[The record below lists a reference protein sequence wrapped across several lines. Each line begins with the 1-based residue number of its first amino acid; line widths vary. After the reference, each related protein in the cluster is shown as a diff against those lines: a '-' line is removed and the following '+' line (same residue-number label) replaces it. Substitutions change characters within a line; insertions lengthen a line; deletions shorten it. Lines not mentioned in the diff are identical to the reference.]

1 MRALTTF
8 LIFALVAV
16 SLPQDA
22 SAQSR
27 RELDERLRAVEAT
40 MRQMESRQMSGDPA
54 AVRMLTR
61 VDDLERQIQ
70 NLTSQ
75 VEEVKYENRQ
85 LKRQY
90 EALQEDM
97 FAVMDRGG
105 AAGGEG
111 EEAFNGNSGARNYSS
126 NSGGS
131 GDRGPVS
138 LVDDPDADVA
148 IVNPDDPNAE
158 AKRAATR
165 PLGSSVMDSRDMNAD
180 PDLLFAQAQTRLN
193 EGDYGAARGAYQD
206 FLAAAPDDPRR
217 GEAYF
222 WVGRLQLIEGE
233 SAIAAESLMQAMQA
247 GGPRAPEAMVQL
259 GVALVDMGQK
269 NDACQTLGAVAQQFP
284 QASDSV
290 LQAASRERSRAGCS

>member
-8 LIFALVAV
+8 LIFALVAA

-105 AAGGEG
+105 AAGEEG

-193 EGDYGAARGAYQD
+193 EGDYGAARAAYQD

-217 GEAYF
+217 GEAFF

-269 NDACQTLGAVAQQFP
+269 NDACQTLGAVSQQFP